1 MVDYTVDSII
11 INVPVNITDVL
22 VNTLEHLVEPLE
34 KTEVVFSEFLVS
46 VLVEQVVGLLRW
58 YGNY

>member
-22 VNTLEHLVEPLE
+22 VNTLKHLVEPLE

-58 YGNY
+58 Y

>member
-11 INVPVNITDVL
+11 INVPVNIADVL
-22 VNTLEHLVEPLE
+22 VNTLKHLVEPLE

-58 YGNY
+58 Y

>member
-11 INVPVNITDVL
+11 INVPVNIADVL
-22 VNTLEHLVEPLE
+22 VNTLEHLVESLE

-46 VLVEQVVGLLRW
+46 VLVEQVVGLIL
-58 YGNY
+58 N